1 MIISKERKKK
11 AKEEK
16 RGIFIL
22 QNQNLYLKEGSND
35 ILRDRVSLVWT
46 SNCSEF
52 QYVAM
57 TKP

>member
-11 AKEEK
+11 VKEEK

-46 SNCSEF
+46 SNHSEF